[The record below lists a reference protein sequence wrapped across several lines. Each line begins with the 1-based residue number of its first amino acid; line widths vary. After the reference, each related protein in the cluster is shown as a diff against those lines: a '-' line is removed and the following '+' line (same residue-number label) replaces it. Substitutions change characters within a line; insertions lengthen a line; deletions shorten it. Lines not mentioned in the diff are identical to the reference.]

1 MADGNVKFKLAV
13 SLHSAIQ
20 VLEKIM
26 PFANKF
32 PLEELLDALI
42 YW

>member
-1 MADGNVKFKLAV
+1 
-13 SLHSAIQ
+13 
-20 VLEKIM
+20 M

-42 YW
+42 YWYSKTSIVTIEYIVWEG